1 METVVLLSHRK
12 VDDYDEVEITTD
24 DFPITSAEL
33 KETYQD
39 IIEYVLKKFNVKV
52 TNLEIAQMKQKYG
65 MKERECYNKCKDNS
79 KYFQHKCTKEK
90 ENYIIDAFRY
100 YKMI

>member
-12 VDDYDEVEITTD
+12 ADDYVEVEITTD

-33 KETYQD
+33 KATYQD
-39 IIEYVLKKFNVKV
+39 IIEFVLKKYNVKV

-65 MKERECYNKCKDNS
+65 IKERECYNKGKDNINIFNQNVL
-79 KYFQHKCTKEK
+79 KKKKTTFLKHLD
-90 ENYIIDAFRY
+90 II
-100 YKMI
+100 K